1 MYSTHCVC
9 VKFCARV
16 VLCVC
21 VPATV
26 LCGGFQGPERGVVWC
41 VCVKL
46 YARVVLCICVPSTVL
61 CGGFQGPER
70 GTPPPGQ
77 GRFPGVGIS
86 EQPAQRW
93 R

>member
-1 MYSTHCVC
+1 MLRL
-9 VKFCARV
+9 CAH
-16 VLCVC
+16 
-21 VPATV
+21 
-26 LCGGFQGPERGVVWC
+26 
-41 VCVKL
+41 
-46 YARVVLCICVPSTVL
+46 VVLCICVPSTVL